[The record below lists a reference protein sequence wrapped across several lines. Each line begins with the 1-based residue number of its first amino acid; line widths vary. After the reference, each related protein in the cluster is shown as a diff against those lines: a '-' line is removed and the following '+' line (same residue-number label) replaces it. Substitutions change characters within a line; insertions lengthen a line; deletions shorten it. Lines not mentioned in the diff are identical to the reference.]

1 MFTFKI
7 IIPCFFSRQTFIEEI
22 INCLGFKLFE
32 EKFKMIER
40 SNIFKTSTNK
50 HELSSE
56 DDMVLDNQF
65 ISLYNYYYGT
75 ITDKLS
81 KHR

>member
-1 MFTFKI
+1 
-7 IIPCFFSRQTFIEEI
+7 
-22 INCLGFKLFE
+22 
-32 EKFKMIER
+32 MIKK

-50 HELSSE
+50 RELSSE
-56 DDMVLDNQF
+56 DDMVLDYQF
-65 ISLYNYYYGT
+65 INLYNYYYGT